1 MTNQQRRLDRLE
13 RAASHVRKVFGSLD
27 DFYAAIM
34 DSAGPDPLAPFY
46 PPVQTGTGQ
55 LMPCSGELLP

>member
-1 MTNQQRRLDRLE
+1 MTNLRRRLDRLE
-13 RAASHVRKVFGSLD
+13 RTAPPVRKVFGSLD

-46 PPVQTGTGQ
+46 PPTQTGAGQ
-55 LMPCSGELLP
+55 LTPCSGGLLP